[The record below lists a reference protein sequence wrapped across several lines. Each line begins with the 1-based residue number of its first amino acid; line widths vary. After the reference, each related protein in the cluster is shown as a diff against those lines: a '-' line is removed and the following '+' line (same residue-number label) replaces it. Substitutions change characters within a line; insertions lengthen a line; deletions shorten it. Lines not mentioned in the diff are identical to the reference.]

1 MHELDTVKQVF
12 TYGSLMFSPVW
23 LSVCSQAYSTVPAT
37 LLGFRRY
44 CVQGETYP
52 ALVPEEGAQVSGL
65 IYKNV
70 SAADCQNLD
79 RFEGSE
85 YLLRT
90 ATVTTPEG
98 PTEVVF
104 YEFVAL
110 HQLVKQDWS
119 VAEFELNGL
128 PSFLSRQVSQFKAT
142 GARQPQ
148 RR

>member
-1 MHELDTVKQVF
+1 MHELASVKQVF
-12 TYGSLMFSPVW
+12 TYGSLMFAPVW
-23 LSVCSQAYSTVPAT
+23 LSVCSQTYPTLQAT
-37 LLGFRRY
+37 LFGFKRY
-44 CVQGETYP
+44 CVQGEAYP
-52 ALVPEEGAQVSGL
+52 ALVPGEGAQVSGL

-70 SAADCQNLD
+70 SAADCLNLD

-85 YLLRT
+85 YLLRSAT
-90 ATVTTPEG
+90 AVTAEG
-98 PTEVVF
+98 PLEVVF

-110 HQLVKQDWS
+110 DQLIKQDWS